1 MAGLW
6 NRLYS
11 GTTTVDFYGKRKI
24 GFIFSTVLVVV
35 TLGSLFGRGLN
46 LGIDFTGG
54 IAWEVK
60 QAGEL
65 TVDTAREVLEANNI
79 ETSNAKI
86 QTIDSGDAA
95 RIRIQVE
102 DQSENVATA
111 VKKGLADKASL
122 DVNEVSQSS
131 VSSTWGRSITEKA
144 AWALF
149 WFFLLV
155 TAFIVWQFELKMA
168 IGALA
173 AVVHDIIISVGVYSL
188 TGFEMTPATVVA
200 FLTILGYSLYDTIVV
215 FDRVRENTE
224 MYSGSKVSYGD
235 IVNVSMNQ
243 VLMRSLNTSI
253 SALLPVVSLL
263 LLGSVA
269 MGAVALQEFAI
280 ALLVGLVTGAYS
292 SIYIATP
299 ILGVLKERET
309 KFAALKGQMSRGTDM
324 ARMIARGTT
333 TTTRTRP
340 QNVTAEKSSTSPT
353 AERNQAAESLV
364 DASVILSHPPRPRKK
379 RQR

>member
-11 GTTTVDFYGKRKI
+11 GTTTVDFYGKRKV
-24 GFIFSTVLVVV
+24 GFVFSAVLVVI
-35 TLGSLFGRGLN
+35 TLGSLIGRGIN

-60 QAGEL
+60 QSSEL

-79 ETSNAKI
+79 ETANAKI
-86 QTIDSGDAA
+86 QTIDSGEAA
-95 RIRIQVE
+95 RVRIQVE
-102 DQSENVATA
+102 DQPENVALA
-111 VKKGLADKASL
+111 VKKALAEKADV

-144 AWALF
+144 AWALL

-155 TAFIVWQFELKMA
+155 TAFIIWQFEFKMA

-215 FDRVRENTE
+215 FD
-224 MYSGSKVSYGD
+224 
-235 IVNVSMNQ
+235 
-243 VLMRSLNTSI
+243 
-253 SALLPVVSLL
+253 
-263 LLGSVA
+263 
-269 MGAVALQEFAI
+269 
-280 ALLVGLVTGAYS
+280 
-292 SIYIATP
+292 
-299 ILGVLKERET
+299 
-309 KFAALKGQMSRGTDM
+309 
-324 ARMIARGTT
+324 
-333 TTTRTRP
+333 
-340 QNVTAEKSSTSPT
+340 
-353 AERNQAAESLV
+353 
-364 DASVILSHPPRPRKK
+364 
-379 RQR
+379 

>member
-1 MAGLW
+1 
-6 NRLYS
+6 
-11 GTTTVDFYGKRKI
+11 
-24 GFIFSTVLVVV
+24 
-35 TLGSLFGRGLN
+35 
-46 LGIDFTGG
+46 
-54 IAWEVK
+54 VK
-60 QAGEL
+60 QSAEL

-79 ETSNAKI
+79 ETANAKI

-95 RIRIQVE
+95 RVRIQVE
-102 DQSENVATA
+102 DQPENVASA
-111 VKKGLADKASL
+111 VKKSLADKASV

-144 AWALF
+144 AWALL

-155 TAFIVWQFELKMA
+155 TAFIVWQFEFKMA
-168 IGALA
+168 VGALA

-188 TGFEMTPATVVA
+188 SGFEMTPATVVA

-253 SALLPVVSLL
+253 SSLLPVVSLL
-263 LLGSVA
+263 VLGSFV

-280 ALLVGLVTGAYS
+280 ALLVGLATGAYS

-299 ILGVLKERET
+299 LLGVLKERET
-309 KFAALKGQMSRGTDM
+309 KYAAMRGELSRGADM
-324 ARMIARGTT
+324 GRMIARGMT
-333 TTTRTRP
+333 TTTRTRSA
-340 QNVTAEKSSTSPT
+340 TASEKPASESTPV
-353 AERNQAAESLV
+353 AESLV

>member
-1 MAGLW
+1 MMAGLW
-6 NRLYS
+6 NRLYT
-11 GTTTVDFYGKRKI
+11 GTTTVDFYGKRKV
-24 GFIFSTVLVVV
+24 GFIFSAVLVII
-35 TLGSLFGRGLN
+35 TLGSLIGRGIK

-60 QAGEL
+60 QSAEL
-65 TVDTAREVLEANNI
+65 NVDSAREVLEANNI
-79 ETSNAKI
+79 ETANAKI

-95 RIRIQVE
+95 RVRIQVE
-102 DQSENVATA
+102 DQPENVASA
-111 VKKGLADKASL
+111 VKKALADKASV
-122 DVNEVSQSS
+122 DVNEISQSS

-144 AWALF
+144 AWALL

-155 TAFIVWQFELKMA
+155 AAFIVWQFEFKMA
-168 IGALA
+168 VGALA

-188 TGFEMTPATVVA
+188 TGFEVTPATVVA

-253 SALLPVVSLL
+253 SSLLPVVSLL
-263 LLGSVA
+263 VLGSFV

-280 ALLVGLVTGAYS
+280 ALLVGLATGAYS

-299 ILGVLKERET
+299 LLGVLKERET
-309 KFAALKGQMSRGTDM
+309 KYAAMKGELSRGTDM
-324 ARMIARGTT
+324 GRMIARGMT
-333 TTTRTRP
+333 TTTRTRS
-340 QNVTAEKSSTSPT
+340 TAASEKPAS
-353 AERNQAAESLV
+353 ERTPVAESLV

>member
-6 NRLYS
+6 NRLYT
-11 GTTTVDFYGKRKI
+11 GTTTVDFYGKRKV
-24 GFIFSTVLVVV
+24 GFIFSAVLVII
-35 TLGSLFGRGLN
+35 TLGSLIGRGVN

-60 QAGEL
+60 QSAEL

-79 ETSNAKI
+79 ETANAKI

-95 RIRIQVE
+95 RVRIQVE
-102 DQSENVATA
+102 DQPENVASA
-111 VKKGLADKASL
+111 VKKSLADKASV

-144 AWALF
+144 AWALL

-155 TAFIVWQFELKMA
+155 TAFIVWQFEFKMA
-168 IGALA
+168 VGALA

-188 TGFEMTPATVVA
+188 SGFEMTPATVVA

-253 SALLPVVSLL
+253 SSLLPVVSLL
-263 LLGSVA
+263 VLGSFV

-280 ALLVGLVTGAYS
+280 ALLVGLATGAYS

-299 ILGVLKERET
+299 LLGVLKERET
-309 KFAALKGQMSRGTDM
+309 KYAAMRGELSRGADM
-324 ARMIARGTT
+324 GRMIARGMT
-333 TTTRTRP
+333 TTTRTRSA
-340 QNVTAEKSSTSPT
+340 TASEKPASESTPV
-353 AERNQAAESLV
+353 AESLV